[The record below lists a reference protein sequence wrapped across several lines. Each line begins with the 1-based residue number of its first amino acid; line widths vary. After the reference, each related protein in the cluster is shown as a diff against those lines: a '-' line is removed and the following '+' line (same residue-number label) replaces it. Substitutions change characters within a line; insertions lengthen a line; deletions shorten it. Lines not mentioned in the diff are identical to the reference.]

1 MKICFDKLSDKA
13 RVWIYPSSRKLSDLE
28 VKEILH
34 LFDNFLNQWTTH
46 NKKLLA
52 SVEIPYNRFIVIGLD
67 SNFQSPSGCSIDSS
81 VRFIQQ
87 LEKVYDIILLD
98 KMNVTFKQGEF
109 LAYKTLIDFKKMI
122 KQGSVNKN
130 TIVFNNL
137 VNDVKEYRTLW
148 ETTINKSWH
157 SRFLK

>member
-1 MKICFDKLSDKA
+1 
-13 RVWIYPSSRKLSDLE
+13 
-28 VKEILH
+28 
-34 LFDNFLNQWTTH
+34 
-46 NKKLLA
+46 
-52 SVEIPYNRFIVIGLD
+52 
-67 SNFQSPSGCSIDSS
+67 
-81 VRFIQQ
+81 
-87 LEKVYDIILLD
+87 
-98 KMNVTFKQGEF
+98 MNVTFKQGEF
-109 LAYKTLIDFKKMI
+109 LVYKTLIDFKKMI